1 MISSEAG
8 TSLENTTLST
18 LDSARRVVSSKDGVT
33 IIDGHGRK
41 DAINARSFHLKVQ
54 WLSCDSEH
62 ERELLRE
69 RIARLSGEVAV
80 LKVGGITEVEAK
92 ERKIEWKMP

>member
-18 LDSARRVVSSKDGVT
+18 LDFDRRVISPKDVDT

-41 DAINARSFHLKVQ
+41 DAINARSLHLKVQ
-54 WLSCDSEH
+54 WLSWDSEY

-69 RIARLSGEVAV
+69 RIARLSG
-80 LKVGGITEVEAK
+80 G
-92 ERKIEWKMP
+92 